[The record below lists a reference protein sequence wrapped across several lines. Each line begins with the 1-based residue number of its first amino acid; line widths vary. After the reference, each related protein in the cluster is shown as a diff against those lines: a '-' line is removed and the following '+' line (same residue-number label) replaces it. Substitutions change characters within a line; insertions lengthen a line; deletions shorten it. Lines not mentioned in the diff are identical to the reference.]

1 MSNKFVKVNPSFVYP
16 RISYLQEEGYETLT
30 WESNTIN
37 CFNLKGF
44 YSGLNSYF
52 TNKTNPFKW
61 LGLWVCVWWHKGVHI
76 NSKNLPRLA
85 MLSIL
90 NAKMGNF
97 LAIFALV
104 CSSYVTISAGT
115 HKRTPWRAL
124 GEQGVPMVDTGN
136 GLCSRS
142 FVKA

>member
-1 MSNKFVKVNPSFVYP
+1 
-16 RISYLQEEGYETLT
+16 
-30 WESNTIN
+30 
-37 CFNLKGF
+37 
-44 YSGLNSYF
+44 
-52 TNKTNPFKW
+52 
-61 LGLWVCVWWHKGVHI
+61 
-76 NSKNLPRLA
+76 

-97 LAIFALV
+97 MAIFALV

-115 HKRTPWRAL
+115 HKRTPWMAL
-124 GEQGVPMVDTGN
+124 GDQGVPMVATGN